1 MLDDRYGNAMTTSS
15 AAARDAYIEGVDH
28 ILAATY
34 GATAAFTRALTA
46 DPDFALA
53 EAGLARALMYE
64 NDMVGAKAA
73 ITRAE
78 ALKANLDDRER
89 RHVDIFAAMLSG
101 QPVVA
106 RDAIKAHVTET
117 PRDALAAQACTNVFG
132 LIGFSGCAGRE
143 GDLLAYTA
151 WLSPH
156 YGDDWWMT
164 SMHALSLCETGQIDK
179 SLALMERSLEL
190 NNANA
195 NASHFKSHA
204 QYEAGMKDEG
214 LAYLKSWLPDY
225 DRRGVLHGHLSWHLA
240 LWALHHGELDLMWQT
255 VDAGIA
261 PGCSESLPINVL
273 TDTAALYYRAQL
285 AGVEVAPE
293 RWATLSSYAAEKFP
307 KSGQN
312 FADIHAALT
321 FAMAGDGTE
330 LERIAHSTNGY
341 AGDLV
346 APIARGWK
354 AIAAQEWEVALAELT
369 PIMSEHARLGGSRAQ
384 RDLLEL
390 SYLNVLLK
398 LGRAEEAK
406 RLVQLRRPIFADAAP
421 VVGLNG

>member
-1 MLDDRYGNAMTTSS
+1 MFDDRYGNALTTTSD
-15 AAARDAYIEGVDH
+15 AARAAYVEGVDH

-34 GATAAFTRALTA
+34 GATRAFSRALDA
-46 DPDFALA
+46 DPQFALA
-53 EAGLARALMYE
+53 EAGLARALMYN
-64 NDMVGAKAA
+64 NDMAGAKAA

-78 ALKANLDDRER
+78 ALAVQATDREQA
-89 RHVDIFAAMLSG
+89 HVGIFAAMLSG
-101 QPVVA
+101 KPVVA
-106 RDAIKAHVTET
+106 RDAIKAHVTT
-117 PRDALAAQACTNVFG
+117 HPRDALAAQACTNVFG

-143 GDLLAYTA
+143 ADLLAYTA

-164 SMHALSLCETGQIDK
+164 SMHALSLCETGQVEK
-179 SLALMERSLEL
+179 SLALMEHSLEL
-190 NNANA
+190 NNNNA

-214 LAYLKSWLPDY
+214 LAYLKSWMPGY
-225 DRRGVLHGHLSWHLA
+225 DRRGILHGHLSWHLA
-240 LWALHHGELDLMWQT
+240 LWALHHGELELMWDT

-285 AGVEVAPE
+285 AGIEVSPA
-293 RWATLSSYAAEKFP
+293 RWATLSRYAADKFP
-307 KSGQN
+307 KSGQS

-321 FAMAGDGTE
+321 FAMAGDGAA
-330 LERIAHSTNGY
+330 LDRIAQTTNGY

-346 APIARGWK
+346 APVARAWR
-354 AIAAQEWEVALAELT
+354 AIAAQNWQAALAELT
-369 PIMSEHARLGGSRAQ
+369 PVMTDHARLGGSRAQ

-390 SYLNVLLK
+390 SYLNLLMR
-398 LGRAEEAK
+398 LGRSEEAE
-406 RLVQLRRPIFADAAP
+406 RMMTLRRPVLSEVMP
-421 VVGLNG
+421 VQ